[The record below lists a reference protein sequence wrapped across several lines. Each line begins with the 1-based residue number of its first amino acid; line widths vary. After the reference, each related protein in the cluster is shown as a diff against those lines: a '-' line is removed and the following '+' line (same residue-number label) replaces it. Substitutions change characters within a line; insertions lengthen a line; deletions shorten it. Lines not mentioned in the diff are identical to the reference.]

1 MFSKEKTGFEFQTY
15 KPFAFCIPLGFG
27 IKKAFHSTAGIKLE
41 ASYRFTNTDYLD
53 DVSTF
58 YYDRDKLKEQMT
70 EHAGVDLAN
79 IAYTMSGTQT
89 GAEFLYVGQAIFDE
103 NGQYDYPPNSTP
115 APELGL
121 ESAYYITRT
130 RTEPG
135 MERGGPKYDDSYMF
149 LTFSVYKK
157 LTNTPKTMRIA
168 NSSSKRRIKASF

>member
-1 MFSKEKTGFEFQTY
+1 M
-15 KPFAFCIPLGFG
+15 GFG

-53 DVSTF
+53 DVSTV
-58 YYDRDKLKEQMT
+58 YYDRNKLREEMIRAYGT
-70 EHAGVDLAN
+70 AGEDLADA
-79 IAYTMSGTQT
+79 AYIMSGTQT
-89 GAEFLYVGQAIFDE
+89 GAEFLYVGQALLDE

-121 ESAYYITRT
+121 ESAYYLSRT

-168 NSSSKRRIKASF
+168 NSNSKRRIKASF